1 MVECSTLSA
10 IGTFATQLSRNKWNF
25 LAQCA
30 PLFVSRLD
38 SRSHHQQ
45 HAVGAL
51 SSWPPSLRHTHTQLG
66 IRLVLAFRDAFSQ
79 SKPERYPL
87 DIIHRMNPA
96 ARQSRQSPAECSL
109 TDRRRFAIGRDP
121 RLSDDAP
128 AALHNLTFHQVSVQ
142 PAVSSACRYISLP
155 FH

>member
-1 MVECSTLSA
+1 M
-10 IGTFATQLSRNKWNF
+10 
-25 LAQCA
+25 
-30 PLFVSRLD
+30 
-38 SRSHHQQ
+38 
-45 HAVGAL
+45 
-51 SSWPPSLRHTHTQLG
+51 
-66 IRLVLAFRDAFSQ
+66 LAFRDAFSQ

-87 DIIHRMNPA
+87 DIIHRMNPV

-142 PAVSSACRYISLP
+142 SAVSSACCFISLP
-155 FH
+155 LHQLAVSLAISLACHSAWRSISSRLSVNPSKDIHINLTLPLSSRFTPNTFQRAS